1 MKFAGM
7 SKPKRHVLS
16 LDAAID
22 FELIGICAHHSDYR
36 LAWGLNQSLSIQLA
50 KSDDPF
56 VMQSKKGAILSQ
68 HSFHFWKDEINGTE
82 FYLIKNKSEGK
93 FLIPE
98 KSQIDY
104 FFVIRE
110 NLIYEMDDLLDTIKQ
125 VNSVM
130 AAYIFEPES
139 LPSAEMMIF

>member
-1 MKFAGM
+1 M
-7 SKPKRHVLS
+7 SKHKRHILS
-16 LDAAID
+16 LEPSLD

-36 LAWGLNQSLSIQLA
+36 LAWGLNQGLSLQLA
-50 KSDDPF
+50 KNDEMY
-56 VMQSKKGAILSQ
+56 VMQSKKGTILSQ
-68 HSFHFWKDEINGTE
+68 HSFHFWHDELNGTE

-93 FLIPE
+93 YLIPE

-104 FFVIRE
+104 FLVIRE
-110 NLIYEMDDLLDTIKQ
+110 NHLLELDDLLEQVKN